1 MARIGDRGE
10 MEAFVRSV
18 ELGSFSAAA
27 RELGLTPST
36 LSKLVTRLEQ
46 ALKVRLV
53 KRSPRQIVPTPEG
66 ELFVVRCRRVLA
78 ELEDAETEVSRSRD
92 RPRGKLRMHT
102 GPGFGMTQLL
112 FAMPRFLER
121 CPEVQVDLMLED
133 RRVDLLRENLD
144 ISVTVWKPENLAL
157 VVRKLFDF
165 GRITCA
171 APSYLKRY
179 GTPRTLDELARHRC
193 IRVASTLGTMPWRF
207 QTPAGTRTIE
217 AAPDLVVNNASFG
230 TQLVMLGAGVAQ
242 MMEFQ
247 VAEAIRDGRLIH
259 LFPEY
264 PCPDELSMLAVYSHE
279 RHRLPRVRAMLDFL
293 VTTFASR
300 PWRTASRPRTR
311 SR

>member
-1 MARIGDRGE
+1 MGRIGDRAE

-27 RELGLTPST
+27 NELGLSPST

-46 ALKVRLV
+46 ALQVRLV
-53 KRSPRQIVPTPEG
+53 KRTPRRITPTPEG
-66 ELFVVRCRRVLA
+66 DLFVARCRRVLA
-78 ELEDAETEVSRSRD
+78 ELEDAETEVSRSRES
-92 RPRGKLRMHT
+92 PRGKLRLHT

-121 CPEVQVDLMLED
+121 YPDVQLDLMLED

-144 ISVTVWKPENLAL
+144 ISVTVWKPENVSL

-171 APSYLKRY
+171 APSYIKRH
-179 GTPRTLDELARHRC
+179 GKPRTLDELARHRS
-193 IRVASTLGTMPWRF
+193 IRVSSTLGTLPWRF
-207 QTPAGTRTIE
+207 QTPGGVRTLDP
-217 AAPDLVVNNASFG
+217 APDFIANNAGFA
-230 TQLVMLGAGVAQ
+230 TQLAILGAGVAQ
-242 MMEFQ
+242 LMEFQ
-247 VAEAIRDGRLIH
+247 VAEAIRDGRLVH

-264 PCPDELSMLAVYSHE
+264 PCPDELSMLAVYGHE

-293 VTTFASR
+293 VATFAHR
-300 PWRTASRPRTR
+300 PWRAATAR
-311 SR
+311 